1 MVSKDTTNPI
11 MSYTHD
17 NDKAK
22 PRIKIKDRNETLNK
36 SIVTGDISTNPSL
49 RILVVVIPQTRFP
62 LFTKSMGAPYIIRT
76 NQVQEHITH
85 THISQR
91 YKSRD

>member
-17 NDKAK
+17 KAK
-22 PRIKIKDRNETLNK
+22 PRIKIKDRNESLNK
-36 SIVTGDISTNPSL
+36 GIVMGDINTNLSL
-49 RILVVVIPQTRFP
+49 RILIVVIPQTRFL

-76 NQVQEHITH
+76 NQVQEHIKH
-85 THISQR
+85 TRISQR